1 MTHKSIINLNII
13 KKSINSFQ
21 VGIPEIIAVSKTF
34 EIKDIRPLI
43 DYGHIH
49 FGENKV
55 QEANSKWS
63 EVKRFNKNIKL
74 HMIGKLQTNKVKA
87 AVQLFD
93 YIHSVDSIKLVE
105 KISQEQKKI
114 DKIIKIFIQINIG
127 NEDQKSGVR
136 KENLKDLVL
145 ACNDNNLDLLGLMC
159 IPPAE
164 KDPSD
169 FFKETMI
176 LNENFGLRE
185 LSMGMS
191 TDYLKACEFRST
203 YLRIGSSIF
212 GTRI

>member
-1 MTHKSIINLNII
+1 MTHKSIINLNNI
-13 KKSINSFQ
+13 KKSINS
-21 VGIPEIIAVSKTF
+21 IKSNAPEIVAVSKTF
-34 EIKDIRPLI
+34 KIRDIQPLI

-55 QEANSKWS
+55 QEAISKWS
-63 EVKRFNKNIKL
+63 EVKKLNKNIKL
-74 HMIGKLQTNKVKA
+74 HMIGRLQTNKVKT

-114 DKIIKIFIQINIG
+114 NKIIKIFIQINIG

-136 KENLKDLVL
+136 KENLKDLIL
-145 ACNDNNLDLLGLMC
+145 ACSDNNLDLLGLMC

-169 FFKETMI
+169 FFEETMN
-176 LNENFGLRE
+176 LNKNFGFRE

-191 TDYLKACEFRST
+191 TDYLKACQFHST

-212 GTRI
+212 GTRV